1 MLKASRINTL
11 VPLMLVL
18 AAAIAWHAGANTAAQ
33 RPPAQ
38 PTAVATIDIVEIF
51 ERLNERTHLEAQ
63 LEDRRKSRE
72 AQLAE
77 VRDRVESIKNDI
89 ETVHPLGSDASKE
102 AIREFMEQNAVLKA
116 RGEALGQIMSI
127 DQGNI
132 RRQLFEKVV
141 TAVQKIADRDSIDIV
156 ILDDS
161 AFPLPDNNSSNIE
174 VFRAIVS
181 KSVIYAH
188 PTVDLT
194 DRVITLMNNEFTA
207 P

>member
-1 MLKASRINTL
+1 MLKASRLNTFL
-11 VPLMLVL
+11 PIMLVL
-18 AAAIAWHAGANTAAQ
+18 AAAVAWHAGANTAQ

-38 PTAVATIDIVEIF
+38 PTAVATIDIVAIVD
-51 ERLNERTHLEAQ
+51 RLNERTHLEAQ
-63 LEDRRKSRE
+63 LEARRKARE
-72 AQLAE
+72 AQLVE
-77 VRDRVESIKNDI
+77 VRSRLEDIRNNI
-89 ETVHPLGSDASKE
+89 ETVHPRGSDASKE
-102 AIREFMEQNAVLKA
+102 AIREFMEQKAVLDA
-116 RGEALGQIMSI
+116 RGEALSQIMSI

-141 TAVQKIADRDSIDIV
+141 VAVKKIAERDSIDIV

-161 AFPLPDNNSSNIE
+161 TFPLPDNNSSNLE

-181 KSVIYAH
+181 KSVLYAH

-194 DRVITLMNNEFTA
+194 DRVVTLMNNEFTA

>member
-1 MLKASRINTL
+1 MLKASRLNTFL
-11 VPLMLVL
+11 PIMLIL
-18 AAAIAWHAGANTAAQ
+18 AAAVAWHAGANTAVQ

-63 LEDRRKSRE
+63 LETRRKARE

-77 VRDRVESIKNDI
+77 VKARVDSIQNNI
-89 ETVHPLGSDASKE
+89 ETVHPRGSDASKE
-102 AIREFMEQNAVLKA
+102 AIREFMEQRAVLEA
-116 RGEALGQIMSI
+116 RAAALTQIMSI
-127 DQGNI
+127 DRGNI
-132 RRQLFEKVV
+132 RRQLFEKVIV
-141 TAVQKIADRDSIDIV
+141 SVKKIAERDNIDIV

-161 AFPLPDNNSSNIE
+161 GFSLPDNNVTDNDIY
-174 VFRAIVS
+174 RAIVT
-181 KSVIYAH
+181 KSVLYAH

>member
-1 MLKASRINTL
+1 MLKASRINTFL
-11 VPLMLVL
+11 PLMLVL

-63 LEDRRKSRE
+63 LEERRKTRE

-77 VRDRVESIKNDI
+77 VRSRLDNIRNNI
-89 ETVHPLGSDASKE
+89 ETVHPRGSDASKE
-102 AIREFMEQNAVLKA
+102 AIREFMEQKAVFDA

-141 TAVQKIADRDSIDIV
+141 AAVQKIADRDSIDIV

>member
-1 MLKASRINTL
+1 MFKASRINTFL
-11 VPLMLVL
+11 PFMLVL

-38 PTAVATIDIVEIF
+38 PTAVATIDIVAIF

-63 LEDRRKSRE
+63 LETRRKARE

-77 VRDRVESIKNDI
+77 VKSRLDNIRSNI
-89 ETVHPLGSDASKE
+89 ENVHPRGSDASKE

-141 TAVQKIADRDSIDIV
+141 VAVQKIAERDSIDIV
-156 ILDDS
+156 MLDDS
-161 AFPLPDNNSSNIE
+161 GFPLPDNNSTDIE
-174 VFRAIVS
+174 IFRAIVS
-181 KSVIYAH
+181 KGIIYNH
-188 PTVDLT
+188 SSVDLT
-194 DRVITLMNNEFTA
+194 DRVVTLMNNEFTA

>member
-1 MLKASRINTL
+1 MLKASRINTFL
-11 VPLMLVL
+11 PFMLVL
-18 AAAIAWHAGANTAAQ
+18 AAAIAWHAGANTATQ

-38 PTAVATIDIVEIF
+38 PTAVATIDIVAIF
-51 ERLNERTHLEAQ
+51 ERLNERTYLESQ
-63 LEDRRKSRE
+63 LEERRKSRE
-72 AQLAE
+72 AQLVE
-77 VRDRVESIKNDI
+77 VRDRVESIRNNI
-89 ETVHPLGSDASKE
+89 ETVHPRGSDASKE

-116 RGEALGQIMSI
+116 RGEALGQIMTI

-141 TAVQKIADRDSIDIV
+141 AAVQKIAERDSIDIV

-161 AFPLPDNNSSNIE
+161 GFPLPDNNSTDIE
-174 VFRAIVS
+174 IFRAIVS
-181 KSVIYAH
+181 KGVIYAH

-194 DRVITLMNNEFTA
+194 DRVITLMNNEYTA

>member
-1 MLKASRINTL
+1 MLKASRINTFL
-11 VPLMLVL
+11 PLMLVL

-38 PTAVATIDIVEIF
+38 PTAVATIDIVAIF
-51 ERLNERTHLEAQ
+51 ERLNERTYLESQ
-63 LEDRRKSRE
+63 LEERRKSRE
-72 AQLAE
+72 AQLVE
-77 VRDRVESIKNDI
+77 VRDRVESIRNNI
-89 ETVHPLGSDASKE
+89 ETVHPRGSDASKE

-116 RGEALGQIMSI
+116 RGEALGQIMTI

-141 TAVQKIADRDSIDIV
+141 AAVQKIAERDSIDIV

-161 AFPLPDNNSSNIE
+161 GFPLPDNNSTDIE
-174 VFRAIVS
+174 IFRAIVS
-181 KSVIYAH
+181 KGVIYAH

-194 DRVITLMNNEFTA
+194 DRVITLMNNEYTA

>member
-1 MLKASRINTL
+1 MLKASRLNTFL
-11 VPLMLVL
+11 PIMLIL
-18 AAAIAWHAGANTAAQ
+18 AAAIAWHAGANTAVQ

-63 LEDRRKSRE
+63 LETRRKARE

-77 VRDRVESIKNDI
+77 VKARVDSIQNNI
-89 ETVHPLGSDASKE
+89 ETVHPRGSDASKE
-102 AIREFMEQNAVLKA
+102 AIREFMEQRAVLEA
-116 RGEALGQIMSI
+116 RAAALTQIMSI
-127 DQGNI
+127 DRGNI
-132 RRQLFEKVV
+132 RRQLFEKVIV
-141 TAVQKIADRDSIDIV
+141 SVKKIAERDNIDIV

-161 AFPLPDNNSSNIE
+161 GFSLPDNNVTDNDIY
-174 VFRAIVS
+174 RAIVT
-181 KSVIYAH
+181 KSVLYAH

>member
-1 MLKASRINTL
+1 MLKASRLNTFL
-11 VPLMLVL
+11 PIMLIL
-18 AAAIAWHAGANTAAQ
+18 AAAIAWHAGANSAVQ

-63 LEDRRKSRE
+63 LETRRKARE

-77 VRDRVESIKNDI
+77 VKARVDSIQNNI
-89 ETVHPLGSDASKE
+89 ETVHPRGSDASKE
-102 AIREFMEQNAVLKA
+102 AIREFMEQRAVLEA
-116 RGEALGQIMSI
+116 RAAALTQIMSI
-127 DQGNI
+127 DRGNI
-132 RRQLFEKVV
+132 RRQLFEKVIV
-141 TAVQKIADRDSIDIV
+141 SVKKIAERDNIDIV

-161 AFPLPDNNSSNIE
+161 GFSLPDNNVTDNDIY
-174 VFRAIVS
+174 RAIVT
-181 KSVIYAH
+181 KSVLYAH